1 MTNDDGVVTWHN
13 LLKHL
18 NENELEKCIHWQR
31 SWKIGTNFQKKKINK
46 NQTSFDKKFQEVNF
60 FLKNDL
66 LFSLDQPIF
75 IRFFKYLSLN
85 NYLLK
90 KTW

>member
-1 MTNDDGVVTWHN
+1 MYTLTKK
-13 LLKHL
+13 LK
-18 NENELEKCIHWQR
+18 NRYKF
-31 SWKIGTNFQKKKINK
+31 SKKKINK

>member
-1 MTNDDGVVTWHN
+1 MKTN
-13 LLKHL
+13 LK
-18 NENELEKCIHWQR
+18 NVYIDKEVEKQVQI
-31 SWKIGTNFQKKKINK
+31 FKKKINK

-66 LFSLDQPIF
+66 LFYLDQPIF

>member
-1 MTNDDGVVTWHN
+1 MKTN
-13 LLKHL
+13 LK
-18 NENELEKCIHWQR
+18 NVYIDKEVEKQVQIF
-31 SWKIGTNFQKKKINK
+31 NNKKYINK
-46 NQTSFDKKFQEVNF
+46 NQTTFDKKFQEVNF